1 MRLKLY
7 FTILLISVFANTYAQ
22 QLIKGKIY
30 DAITREPLS
39 GVNVFVPNS
48 TIGAQTNA
56 QGNFKLSATEKVN
69 SITVSLLGY
78 QTVTTPVETKDLS
91 IGLNPLTAN
100 MQEVI
105 VTASRETQLRSQAP
119 IAISKVSAKLLEETK
134 PTAFY
139 EVMNKV
145 SGVLMVNLSNE
156 QHSMSIRQP
165 MTTSGYYL
173 YMEDG
178 IGIRPM
184 GVFNHNALLE
194 VNQYTV
200 SSIEVVKGP
209 VSSIYGPEAVGG
221 AVNFITQ
228 RPTAVPSARVG
239 VQFDQWGYQRLQFGA
254 GAQIGKFGIYI
265 GGLRSQQKGAW
276 MTYSDYNKTSINTRL
291 EYQLSDK
298 TRLIGT
304 LMYGDYYSQTSG
316 SVDSIAFFNRN
327 YTSTN
332 DFTYRKSTA
341 SRSRITLEHDWTNGS
356 KSFITLFNRFNEH
369 GQNPSYSIKWKSGQT
384 TATGEINSN
393 DFTSY
398 GIVGQHS
405 QRFGFLNSK
414 LITGGMFDYSPN
426 DYSAY
431 QVDLNAQLR
440 PDGKSVEKYTII
452 KERPDIKLS
461 DYAAKIRNA
470 AAYLQYDFEPLK
482 NLRFSTGLRY
492 DLMSFT
498 YDNFL
503 DASAGSKEYQ
513 RFTPKVGLTYDLGHD
528 KGLYANYSQGFAPPA
543 LTAIFRK
550 KPNTSPA
557 EFYYNLKPAL
567 FQNYE
572 LGAWASFLQ
581 NKVYVDVAIYQ
592 MDGQNELL
600 NIRQPDNSYDYQSA
614 GKTLHKG
621 IEFSTTLKPV
631 KELSFRL
638 GGTYAIHRFEDFQV
652 SNKAA
657 DQLKNL
663 NGYDMPSSPRWVWNN
678 ELSYYPKWFKNFR
691 SSIEWQH
698 VSAWYQNQINMVSYS
713 GYDLLNAR
721 VGYQWRGIEVYSN
734 LMNLTDELYA
744 SNASRGNN
752 TTDRTTYTA
761 AAPRTLVFGV
771 SYQLSKM

>member
-1 MRLKLY
+1 MKLKVI
-7 FTILLISVFANTYAQ
+7 FTILLALAYINAFAQ
-22 QLIKGKIY
+22 QIIKGKVY
-30 DAITREPLS
+30 DAVTHEPLS
-39 GVNVFVPNS
+39 GVSVFAPNT

-56 QGNFKLSATEKVN
+56 QGIFKFSTGEKVIK
-69 SITVSLLGY
+69 ITVSFLGY
-78 QTVTTPVETKDLS
+78 ETRIMEVGDKELS
-91 IGLNPLTAN
+91 IALSPVASN
-100 MQEVI
+100 MQEVV

-134 PTAFY
+134 PTAVY

-145 SGVLMVNLSNE
+145 SGVLMVNLNNE

-194 VNQYTV
+194 VNQYAI

-239 VQFDQWGYQRLQFGA
+239 IQFDQWGYKRLQFGA
-254 GAQIGKFGIYI
+254 GAQIGKFGVYV
-265 GGLRSQQKGAW
+265 GGLSSQQKNSW
-276 MTYSDYNKTSINTRL
+276 MSYSDYDKASVNTRL
-291 EYQLSDK
+291 EYQLTAK
-298 TRLIGT
+298 TRLVGT
-304 LMYGDYYSQTSG
+304 FMYGDYYSQTSG

-332 DFTYRKSTA
+332 DFTYRKSKA
-341 SRSRITLEHDWTNGS
+341 SRSRITLEHDWSNGS
-356 KSFITLFNRFNEH
+356 KSFVTLFNRFNEH

-405 QRFGFLNSK
+405 QRFDFLNSK
-414 LITGGMFDYSPN
+414 LIAGGLFDYSPN
-426 DYSAY
+426 VYSAY
-431 QVDLNAQLR
+431 QIDLNAQLR

-452 KERPDIKLS
+452 KERLDIKLS

-498 YDNFL
+498 YDNYL
-503 DASAGSKEYQ
+503 DASSGSKEYKHI
-513 RFTPKVGLTYDLGHD
+513 TPKVGLTYDLGHD
-528 KGLYANYSQGFAPPA
+528 KGFYANYSQGFAPPA

-550 KPNTSPA
+550 KNNTNPA
-557 EFYYNLKPAL
+557 EFYYNLKSAL

-572 LGAWASFLQ
+572 VGAWAAFLQ
-581 NKVYVDVAIYQ
+581 NKIYIDVALYR
-592 MDGQNELL
+592 MDGRNELL

-621 IEFSTTLKPV
+621 IEFSATIKPV
-631 KELSFRL
+631 KELNFRL
-638 GGTYAIHRFEDFQV
+638 GGTCAIHRFEDFQV
-652 SNKAA
+652 SNKST

-663 NGYDMPSSPRWVWNN
+663 NGYDMPSSPRWVWNA
-678 ELSYYPKWFKNFR
+678 ELSYYPQWFKNFR
-691 SSIEWQH
+691 TSMEWQH
-698 VSAWYQNQINMVSYS
+698 VSGWYQNQINMVSYS

-752 TTDRTTYTA
+752 ITDRTTYTA
-761 AAPRTLVFGV
+761 AAPRTWVFGIT
-771 SYQLSKM
+771 YQLAKK

>member
-1 MRLKLY
+1 MQRKLY
-7 FTILLISVFANTYAQ
+7 VTIFMLCAFASAYAQ
-22 QLIKGKIY
+22 QLVKGKIY
-30 DAITREPLS
+30 DAITHEPLS
-39 GVNVFVPNS
+39 GANVFIPN
-48 TIGAQTNA
+48 TTKGAQTNA
-56 QGNFKLSATEKVN
+56 QGTFKFSVDDNTTK
-69 SITVSLLGY
+69 ITVSLLGY
-78 QTVTTPVETKDLS
+78 QTVTIAIENKELS
-91 IGLNPLTAN
+91 IALNPFAAN
-100 MQEVI
+100 MQEVV
-105 VTASRETQLRSQAP
+105 VTASRESQLRSQAP
-119 IAISKVSAKLLEETK
+119 IAISKISAKLLEETK
-134 PTAFY
+134 PTAVY

-145 SGVLMVNLSNE
+145 SGVLMVNLNNE

-184 GVFNHNALLE
+184 GVFNHNSLLE
-194 VNQYTV
+194 VNQYAI

-228 RPTAVPSARVG
+228 RPTAVPTARVG
-239 VQFDQWGYQRLQFGA
+239 IQFDQWGYKRLQFGA
-254 GAQIGKFGIYI
+254 GTQIGKFGVYV
-265 GGLRSQQKGAW
+265 GGLSSQQKGSW
-276 MTYSDYNKTSINTRL
+276 MTYSNYDKTSINTRL
-291 EYQLSDK
+291 EYQLSAK
-298 TRLIGT
+298 TQLTGT
-304 LMYGDYYSQTSG
+304 FMYGDYYSQTSG
-316 SVDSIAFFNRN
+316 SVDSTAFFNRS
-327 YTSTN
+327 YTSN
-332 DFTYRKSTA
+332 NEFTYRKSKA
-341 SRSRITLEHDWTNGS
+341 SRSRITLEHDWSKGS

-369 GQNPSYSIKWKSGQT
+369 GQNPSYGIKWKPGQT
-384 TATGEINSN
+384 TAAGEINSN
-393 DFTSY
+393 NFTSY
-398 GIVGQHS
+398 GIIGQHS

-414 LITGGMFDYSPN
+414 LIAGGLFDYSPN

-431 QVDLNAQLR
+431 QVDLSAQLR

-461 DYAAKIRNA
+461 DYTAKIRNA
-470 AAYLQYDFEPLK
+470 AAYMQYDFEPLK

-498 YDNFL
+498 YDNYL
-503 DASAGSKEYQ
+503 DASAGSKEYE
-513 RFTPKVGLTYDLGHD
+513 RITPKVGLTYDLGHD

-550 KPNTSPA
+550 KPNSNPA

-572 LGAWASFLQ
+572 VGAWAAFLQ
-581 NKVYVDVAIYQ
+581 NKVYVDVAIYR

-621 IEFSTTLKPV
+621 IEFSTTIKPV

-638 GGTYAIHRFEDFQV
+638 GGTCAIHRFEDFQV
-652 SNKAA
+652 SNKEG

-663 NGYDMPSSPRWVWNN
+663 NGYDMPSSPRWVWNT
-678 ELSYYPKWFKNFR
+678 ELNYYPQWFKNFHT
-691 SSIEWQH
+691 SMEWQH
-698 VSAWYQNQINMVSYS
+698 VSGWYQNQINMVSYS

-734 LMNLTDELYA
+734 LMNLTDALYA

-752 TTDRTTYTA
+752 ITDRTTYTA
-761 AAPRTLVFGV
+761 AAPRTLVLGIT
-771 SYQLSKM
+771 YQLAKK